1 MKESQSSGLTYLFR
15 NRKLFGIALFVGAV
29 LGLSLTF
36 FVPKKYLSTAIIYPY
51 NSHTRGDLVANPQFG
66 FEVETEQLLQLLE
79 SKSMRDRTI
88 EKFKLYE
95 YYELDTTSKAWN
107 AELSTKY
114 IDDISFFRSKYL
126 SVVIHATLKDPE
138 LAADI
143 ANFQVDEINDYRE
156 SIFKENREAEFRAIE
171 SEYDI
176 SRDELQKLKDSIYAL
191 SPSNGLLYNF
201 MENLNNENF
210 DPSDFVTDPRMEDV
224 VEQYVYESN
233 KYKSLRNKYDQM
245 KNALKEPLPSV
256 YSIDVA
262 VPSHKKVSPS
272 FSVNIAIGAMLVFFI
287 TLTARL
293 VLDKWKE
300 LRSNNL

>member
-1 MKESQSSGLTYLFR
+1 M
-15 NRKLFGIALFVGAV
+15 V
-29 LGLSLTF
+29 
-36 FVPKKYLSTAIIYPY
+36 
-51 NSHTRGDLVANPQFG
+51 NPQFG

-95 YYELDTTSKAWN
+95 YYELDTNSKSWK
-107 AELSTKY
+107 AELAARY
-114 IDDISFFRSKYL
+114 IEDVSFFRSKYL

-143 ANFQVDEINDYRE
+143 ANFQVEEINDYRE
-156 SIFKENREAEFRAIE
+156 SIFKENREAEFRAIQ
-171 SEYDI
+171 SEYDQ
-176 SRDELQKLKDSIYAL
+176 SKDELQKLKDSIYAL
-191 SPSNGLLYNF
+191 SPSGGLLYNF

-210 DPSDFVTDPRMEDV
+210 DPSGFVADPRMEDV
-224 VEQYVYESN
+224 VEQYVYESHRN
-233 KYKSLRNKYDQM
+233 KVLRNEFDQM
-245 KNALKEPLPSV
+245 KTALEEPLPSV

-287 TLTARL
+287 VLTIRL

-300 LRSNNL
+300 LRSENP

>member
-114 IDDISFFRSKYL
+114 IDEISFFRSKYL

-176 SRDELQKLKDSIYAL
+176 SRGELQKLKDSIYAL

-300 LRSNNL
+300 LRSNNS

>member
-36 FVPKKYLSTAIIYPY
+36 FVAKKYLSTAIIYPY